1 MTEEHRKDALNGW
14 LEALDRLENDALC
27 YRDGYGETR
36 KDAETIRAALQ
47 SAQISE
53 TQLES
58 EIKKTAMSETQA
70 ALPDFIYVG
79 RVRGD
84 RLICFEAD
92 ESDETKYIRADIQS
106 RQLKYKRVDL
116 ETLKRVHPIR
126 DRANGVYS
134 SASHEV
140 DGYNSAIN
148 DIKAKYGE
156 LYAEV
161 KE

>member
-1 MTEEHRKDALNGW
+1 MNKEERQAA
-14 LEALDRLENDALC
+14 LEAICRLEPDAKN
-27 YRDGYGETR
+27 YREEYPTQCESADG
-36 KDAETIRAALQ
+36 DAMIVRAALQ
-47 SAQISE
+47 SATISE

-58 EIKKTAMSETQA
+58 EIKKPTMPETQA
-70 ALPDFIYVG
+70 VLPDFIYVG

-116 ETLKRVHPIR
+116 ETLKRVPPIR
-126 DRANGVYS
+126 DRANGFYS
-134 SASHEV
+134 SASHVV

-156 LYAEV
+156 LYVEV

>member
-14 LEALDRLENDALC
+14 LEALDRLENDAMC

-47 SAQISE
+47 SATISE

-58 EIKKTAMSETQA
+58 EIKKTAMSEKKA
-70 ALPDFIYVG
+70 AFPEFIYVG
-79 RVRGD
+79 RVSCGQIWFTD
-84 RLICFEAD
+84 IDYTDVIKSNL
-92 ESDETKYIRADIQS
+92 SETK
-106 RQLKYKRVDL
+106 QLKYKQVDL

-126 DRANGVYS
+126 DRANGFYS
-134 SASHEV
+134 SASHVV

-148 DIKAKYGE
+148 DIKAKYGD
-156 LYAEV
+156 LYAIER
-161 KE
+161 E

>member
-1 MTEEHRKDALNGW
+1 MTEEQRKDAMM
-14 LEALDRLENDALC
+14 ALGRIVLSIEGLKMD
-27 YRDGYGETR
+27 YRQDVQ
-36 KDAETIRAALQ
+36 TIIYALQ
-47 SAQISE
+47 SATISE

-58 EIKKTAMSETQA
+58 EIKKTAMSETQDA
-70 ALPDFIYVG
+70 FPDFIYVG
-79 RVRGD
+79 RVSCGQIWFTD
-84 RLICFEAD
+84 IDYTDVIKSNL
-92 ESDETKYIRADIQS
+92 SKTK
-106 RQLKYKRVDL
+106 QLKYKQVDL

-126 DRANGVYS
+126 DRANGFYS
-134 SASHEV
+134 SASHVV

>member
-1 MTEEHRKDALNGW
+1 M
-14 LEALDRLENDALC
+14 
-27 YRDGYGETR
+27 
-36 KDAETIRAALQ
+36 Q
-47 SAQISE
+47 SATISE

-58 EIKKTAMSETQA
+58 EIKKTAMSEKKA
-70 ALPDFIYVG
+70 AFPEFIYVG
-79 RVRGD
+79 RVSCGQIWFTD
-84 RLICFEAD
+84 IDYTDVIKSNL
-92 ESDETKYIRADIQS
+92 SETK
-106 RQLKYKRVDL
+106 QLKYKQVDL